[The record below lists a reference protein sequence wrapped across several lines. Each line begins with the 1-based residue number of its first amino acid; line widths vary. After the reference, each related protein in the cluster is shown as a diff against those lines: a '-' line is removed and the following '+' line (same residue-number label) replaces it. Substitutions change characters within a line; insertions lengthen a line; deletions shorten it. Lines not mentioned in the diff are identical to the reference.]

1 MPISKKIYLIS
12 TRKREK
18 LNKFAFVSITQK
30 KTNLKKKKLL
40 IRIGSL
46 RHGGAEKVLVNFL
59 KHLPADKYEVDLL
72 VNLYSGLYIKE
83 VPSWVTLY
91 YLTKGEMITTNRPQ
105 DIPVKAYRV
114 LYQKMFLWFPS
125 LLYKF
130 VLKNK
135 KYDVEIAAIH
145 AMHQE
150 ILSSPQ
156 KDSKKI
162 IWVQND
168 IFNLKEYTPEVIRQF
183 FKFDKILVISNKLQE
198 GMYKLA
204 KNEAEKA
211 SVIKIFNPIDKND
224 TLRKADIEIN
234 DYPFKSDLPT
244 FVTVG
249 TVYPQKGYDRLL
261 NVHKKLIDEG
271 LKHQLLII
279 GDGYDFDNIQNQLN
293 TLGLQDTAKMLGFSS
308 NPYPY
313 MKKADFYIMSS
324 RHEGFPTIIAEAL
337 ILNKPISATDI
348 SGIKDLLQ
356 NGKLGNIT
364 ENSEE
369 GIYEGMK
376 KFLTDKNITEEYKK
390 QISQTELPF
399 VLEKSVE
406 HLQKI
411 IDEV

>member
-1 MPISKKIYLIS
+1 MKKKI
-12 TRKREK
+12 
-18 LNKFAFVSITQK
+18 
-30 KTNLKKKKLL
+30 L

-59 KHLPADKYEVDLL
+59 KNLPEDKYEIDLL
-72 VNLYSGLYIKE
+72 INLYTGMYIKE
-83 VPSWVTLY
+83 IPSWVNLH
-91 YLTKGEMITTNRPQ
+91 YLLKGEMITTNRPHE
-105 DIPVKAYRV
+105 IPVKVFRV

-125 LLYKF
+125 LLYRF

-145 AMHQE
+145 GMYKE
-150 ILSSPQ
+150 LLSSPQ

-162 IWVQND
+162 IWIQND
-168 IFNLKEYTPEVIRQF
+168 IFNLKEYTHDVIRQL
-183 FKFDKILVISNKLQE
+183 FKFDRILVISDKLKEEMLKIAENDQE
-198 GMYKLA
+198 K
-204 KNEAEKA
+204 KN
-211 SVIKIFNPIDKND
+211 VIKIFNPIDKED
-224 TLRKADIEIN
+224 TLRKADIEIS
-234 DYPFKSDLPT
+234 DYPFSSKLPT

-271 LKHQLLII
+271 LQHHLLII
-279 GDGYDFDNIQNQLN
+279 GDGYDFEATQNQLH

-356 NGKLGNIT
+356 DGKLGNIT

-376 KFLTDKNITEEYKK
+376 KFLTDKNVTEEYKK

-411 IDEV
+411 IDEA

>member
-1 MPISKKIYLIS
+1 MLISKKIFLIS

-18 LNKFAFVSITQK
+18 LNNLVLVNK
-30 KTNLKKKKLL
+30 KEKNKLKKKKIL

-59 KHLPADKYEVDLL
+59 KNLPPDKYEIDLL
-72 VNLYSGLYIKE
+72 LNLYSGLYLQEI
-83 VPSWVTLY
+83 PSWITLH
-91 YLTKGEMITTNRPQ
+91 YLIKGEMITTNRPK
-105 DIPVKAYRV
+105 DIPVKAFRV
-114 LYQKMFLWFPS
+114 LYEKMFLWFPF
-125 LLYKF
+125 LLYRF
-130 VLKNK
+130 ILKNK

-145 AMHQE
+145 AMYRE

-156 KDSKKI
+156 KNSKKI

-168 IFNLKEYTPEVIRQF
+168 IFNVKGYTPKVIREF
-183 FKFDKILVISNKLQE
+183 FRFDRILVISNKLRD
-198 GMYKLA
+198 GMYDLA

-211 SVIKIFNPIDKND
+211 SVIKIFNPIDRND
-224 TLRKADIEIN
+224 TLKKADAEIH
-234 DYPFKSDLPT
+234 DYPFTDNLPT

-271 LKHQLLII
+271 FKHQLLII
-279 GDGYDFDNIQNQLN
+279 GDGYDFNNIQDQLN
-293 TLGLQDTAKMLGFSS
+293 RLGLQETAKMYGFSS

-313 MKKADFYIMSS
+313 LKKADFYIMSS

-337 ILNKPISATDI
+337 ILNKPVSATDI
-348 SGIKDLLQ
+348 SGIRDLLED
-356 NGKLGNIT
+356 GRLGTIT
-364 ENSEE
+364 PNSEE

-376 KFLTDKNITEEYKK
+376 KFLTDTNIAEEYKNRIAK
-390 QISQTELPF
+390 TELPF

>member
-1 MPISKKIYLIS
+1 MSEKKKI
-12 TRKREK
+12 
-18 LNKFAFVSITQK
+18 
-30 KTNLKKKKLL
+30 L

-59 KHLPADKYEVDLL
+59 KNLPEDKYEVDLL
-72 VNLYSGLYIKE
+72 INLYTGMYIQE
-83 VPSWVTLY
+83 VPSWVKLR
-91 YLTKGEMITTNRPQ
+91 YLLKGEMITTNKPHE
-105 DIPVKAYRV
+105 IPVKIFRV
-114 LYQKMFLWFPS
+114 LYQKLFLKFPS
-125 LLYKF
+125 LLYTH

-145 AMHQE
+145 GMYRE

-183 FKFDKILVISNKLQE
+183 FKFDKILVISNKLKEEMQ
-198 GMYKLA
+198 KLA
-204 KNEAEKA
+204 QNDKEKQA
-211 SVIKIFNPIDKND
+211 VVKIFNPIDRDD
-224 TLRKADIEIN
+224 TLQKAEAEIN
-234 DYPFKSDLPT
+234 DYPFSKDLPT
-244 FVTVG
+244 FVTIG

-261 NVHKKLIDEG
+261 DVHKKLMDEG
-271 LKHQLLII
+271 LKHQIIII
-279 GDGYDFDNIQNQLN
+279 GDGFDFDTIQAKLNQ
-293 TLGLQDTAKMLGFSS
+293 LGLQNTVKMLGFRS

-313 MKKADFYIMSS
+313 LKKSDFYVMSS

-337 ILNKPISATDI
+337 LLTKPVVSTDV

-356 NGKLGNIT
+356 DGKLGIIT
-364 ENSEE
+364 TNSED

-376 KFLTDKNITEEYKK
+376 KFLTHKDLATAYEKEIA
-390 QISQTELPF
+390 SADLPF
-399 VLEKSVE
+399 VLQKSVA

>member
-1 MPISKKIYLIS
+1 M
-12 TRKREK
+12 
-18 LNKFAFVSITQK
+18 
-30 KTNLKKKKLL
+30 LKKKKIL

-46 RHGGAEKVLVNFL
+46 RHGGAEKVLVTFL
-59 KHLPADKYEVDLL
+59 KNISPDKYEVDLL
-72 VNLYSGLYIKE
+72 INLYSGIYIKE
-83 VPSWVTLY
+83 VPSWVNVY
-91 YLTKGEMITTNRPQ
+91 YLLKGEMITTNRPQ
-105 DIPVKAYRV
+105 DIPVKVYRV

-135 KYDVEIAAIH
+135 QYDVELAAIH
-145 AMHQE
+145 GMYRE

-168 IFNLKEYTPEVIRQF
+168 IFNLKEYTSDVIRQF

-198 GMYKLA
+198 EMHKLA
-204 KNEAEKA
+204 QNDSEKKA
-211 SVIKIFNPIDKND
+211 VIKIFNPIDKED
-224 TLRKADIEIN
+224 TLKKANIIID
-234 DYPFKSDLPT
+234 DYPFDNNIPT
-244 FVTVG
+244 FVSVG

-261 NVHKKLIDEG
+261 EVHKRLLDEG

-279 GDGYDFDNIQNQLN
+279 GDGYDLNNIQALLDQLK
-293 TLGLQDTAKMLGFSS
+293 LQETAKMLGFKS

-313 MKKADFYIMSS
+313 LKKADYYIMSS

-356 NGKLGNIT
+356 DGKLGTIT
-364 ENSEE
+364 PNSED
-369 GIYEGMK
+369 GIYNGMK
-376 KFLTDKNITEEYKK
+376 MFLTNKDLAEQYRK
-390 QISQTELPF
+390 QVAETDLPF
-399 VLEKSVE
+399 VLEKSVQK
-406 HLQKI
+406 LQKI
-411 IDEV
+411 IDEI